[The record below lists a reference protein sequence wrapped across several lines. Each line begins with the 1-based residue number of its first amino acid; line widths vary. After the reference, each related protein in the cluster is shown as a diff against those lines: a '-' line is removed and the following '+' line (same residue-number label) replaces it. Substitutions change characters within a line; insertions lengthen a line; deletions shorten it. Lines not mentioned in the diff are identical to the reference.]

1 MDLKNDRELECTKQK
16 LRLLEEC
23 FEQEQREPGNNLYAQ
38 ELSLRSL
45 SRTIKQFKEE
55 IIRYES
61 RKKTASRQQVAQDV

>member
-1 MDLKNDRELECTKQK
+1 MDLKNNRELECTKQK

-23 FEQEQREPGNNLYAQ
+23 FEQEPGNNPCAQ

-61 RKKTASRQQVAQDV
+61 RKKTASRKAVSHDA